1 MWHFAAEIIK
11 EFVGQMRT
19 RWYMLLIGQQ
29 MWGLPQSDITHLSS
43 VLSNQ
48 KALPVFPLQHMSSC
62 TVRVYHV
69 VKKVRWEGGRW
80 EVWRVKRSP
89 TPLVSAE
96 PCSTALCVRV
106 CNSHNTVT

>member
-1 MWHFAAEIIK
+1 
-11 EFVGQMRT
+11 
-19 RWYMLLIGQQ
+19 MLLIGQQ
-29 MWGLPQSDITHLSS
+29 MWALPQSDITHLSPA
-43 VLSNQ
+43 LSNQ
-48 KALPVFPLQHMSSC
+48 KALPAFPLQHMSSC

-96 PCSTALCVRV
+96 PCSTAL
-106 CNSHNTVT
+106 